1 MAAKFAS
8 VRSSQGDGPQIAD
21 PTVRIFLGTLL
32 PVPPVLFV
40 DPYDYEGGGKRV
52 SLRDGIEQL
61 VRKTLFF
68 RTSFADWVWSGHL
81 IALLAMAGLVAHT
94 Y

>member
-1 MAAKFAS
+1 MGRAFESGCVPTGRARCGLAA
-8 VRSSQGDGPQIAD
+8 RW
-21 PTVRIFLGTLL
+21 
-32 PVPPVLFV
+32 
-40 DPYDYEGGGKRV
+40 
-52 SLRDGIEQL
+52 SLRDCILQL
-61 VRKTLFF
+61 VEKTLFF